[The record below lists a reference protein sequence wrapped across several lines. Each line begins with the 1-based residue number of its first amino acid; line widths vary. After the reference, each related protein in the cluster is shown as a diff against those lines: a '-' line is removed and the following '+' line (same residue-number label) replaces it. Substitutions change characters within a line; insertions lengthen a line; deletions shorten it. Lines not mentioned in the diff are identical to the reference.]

1 MFERMRVAV
10 VRTIQADALLRRLW
24 SLGLVDRAVRITKRG
39 HEVLIPLRGEPGF
52 SLEPF
57 GARVE
62 AIVELVVRSP
72 AKNPHDVLRGRFRD
86 AKLRDD
92 LIPTRWEWIGEIVV
106 LRLPSDAQ
114 PHASD
119 IARLIGEVLGAKA
132 VVEDVSGVHGP
143 LRTPEIRI
151 LWGSGT
157 ETIHTEGGI
166 RYALDV
172 ARIMFSS
179 GNLAERVGIAARI
192 RPGQVVVDLFAGIG
206 YFSIPIAVRSRPAR
220 VYACEVSP
228 VAYGYL
234 LENVRLNRATNVVP
248 LLGDCRDTAPSG
260 VADWVLMGHFSATDY
275 LDVAFRAMKDVG
287 TVVYHC
293 VAPAER
299 FPKEAIERI
308 REAGAHLDFE
318 IGGIHS
324 RRVKSYAPGIL
335 HGVVEA
341 SVARRPKGISREN
354 PSGGAVRP

>member
-62 AIVELVVRSP
+62 AIEELVARSP
-72 AKNPHDVLRGRFRD
+72 AKNPHDILRGRFRD
-86 AKLRDD
+86 ANLGEDI
-92 LIPTRWEWIGEIVV
+92 IPGRWERIGDIVV

-114 PHASD
+114 PHASE
-119 IARLIGEVLGAKA
+119 IGRLIGEVLGAKA
-132 VVEDVSGVHGP
+132 VVEDVSGIHGP
-143 LRTPEIRI
+143 HRTPKIRI

-157 ETIHTEGGI
+157 ETVHTEGGI
-166 RYALDV
+166 HFALDV

-206 YFSIPIAVRSRPAR
+206 YFSVPIGVRSRPAR
-220 VYACEVSP
+220 VYACEVNP

-234 LENVRLNRATNVVP
+234 LENVRLNRAVNVVP

-260 VADWVLMGHFSATDY
+260 VADWVLMGHFSATEY
-275 LDVAFRAMKDVG
+275 LDVAFRAMKDAG
-287 TVVYHC
+287 TLVYHC
-293 VAPAER
+293 LAPTKR
-299 FPKEAIERI
+299 FPQEAIERI

-341 SVARRPKGISREN
+341 SVTRKPKGISREN
-354 PSGGAVRP
+354 PSGGAVSL